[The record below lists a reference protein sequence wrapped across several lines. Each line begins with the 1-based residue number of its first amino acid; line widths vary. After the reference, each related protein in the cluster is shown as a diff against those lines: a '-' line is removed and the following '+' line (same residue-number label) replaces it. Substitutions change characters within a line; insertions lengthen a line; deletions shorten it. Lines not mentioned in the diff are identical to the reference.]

1 MARAPDSKSGCW
13 GFESLL
19 ACHFLPLQGIALDK
33 VKQIWFVIE
42 QFLKESRTELKKVT
56 WPTPKQAIASTSV
69 VVVLTV
75 IVSLVLGLIDFGL
88 AKIIRLVLG

>member
-1 MARAPDSKSGCW
+1 
-13 GFESLL
+13 
-19 ACHFLPLQGIALDK
+19 LDK
-33 VKQIWFVIE
+33 VKQIWFVIQ

-75 IVSLVLGLIDFGL
+75 IVSLVLGFIDFGL

>member
-19 ACHFLPLQGIALDK
+19 ACHFPPLQGIALDK

>member
-1 MARAPDSKSGCW
+1 
-13 GFESLL
+13 
-19 ACHFLPLQGIALDK
+19 LDK
-33 VKQIWFVIE
+33 VKQIWFVIQ

-56 WPTPKQAIASTSV
+56 WPTSKQAIASTSV

-75 IVSLVLGLIDFGL
+75 IVSLVLGFIDFGL

>member
-19 ACHFLPLQGIALDK
+19 ACHFLLLQGIALDK

-56 WPTPKQAIASTSV
+56 WPTPKQAIASTSD

-75 IVSLVLGLIDFGL
+75 IVSLVLGFIDFGL

>member
-1 MARAPDSKSGCW
+1 MLGVRVPPGLPFPAIDRAY
-13 GFESLL
+13 
-19 ACHFLPLQGIALDK
+19 ALDK
-33 VKQIWFVIE
+33 VKQIWFVIQ
-42 QFLKESRTELKKVT
+42 QFRKESRTELKKVT